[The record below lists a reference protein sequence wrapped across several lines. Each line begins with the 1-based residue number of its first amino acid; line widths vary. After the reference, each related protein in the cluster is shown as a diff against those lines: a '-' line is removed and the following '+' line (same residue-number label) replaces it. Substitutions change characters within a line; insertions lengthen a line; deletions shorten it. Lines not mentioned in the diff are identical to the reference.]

1 MIVAT
6 IISQTSASG
15 PPPRHEES
23 DPAQV
28 LTLAQAAGQQRQIP
42 LHACLAPRTQEN
54 LVLMM
59 SKTGERARLRLT
71 RQRARLRLTQ
81 LLLMRLQMQM
91 QKVKARRKRE
101 VLTRTLVHD
110 ALGVP
115 PVQVHRAQQTGA
127 VLMLDECYAHYAAA
141 RRRPFAESYAK
152 HICDGG
158 THRPQPCVERLNS
171 LAYARKS

>member
-1 MIVAT
+1 MTVAT
-6 IISQTSASG
+6 ITFQVSASG

-28 LTLAQAAGQQRQIP
+28 LTLAQAADQPRQTQ
-42 LHACLAPRTQEN
+42 LHDCLAPRTQEN

-81 LLLMRLQMQM
+81 LLLMPLQMQM

-110 ALGVP
+110 ALGVQ
-115 PVQVHRAQQTGA
+115 PVQAHRAQQIGA
-127 VLMLDECYAHYAAA
+127 VLMLDECYARYAAA
-141 RRRPFAESYAK
+141 RRRPFAGSYAK

-158 THRPQPCVERLNS
+158 THRPQPCAERLNL
-171 LAYARKS
+171 LAYTRRS